1 MSALEFAHRLGIAAV
16 GSGTLAQGNLAGELP
31 DFVSK
36 RLGMKSSA
44 ENAIQFARSS
54 PGLVTALV
62 GMGRPEHVK
71 ANLAVISHPRA
82 DLEQWRSLFPQPRP
96 NSA

>member
-1 MSALEFAHRLGIAAV
+1 V
-16 GSGTLAQGNLAGELP
+16 GSGTLAQGQRAGELP
-31 DFVSK
+31 EFISK
-36 RLGMKSSA
+36 RLGMKTSA

-71 ANLAVISHPRA
+71 ANLALITHPVA
-82 DLEQWRSLFPQPRP
+82 DLDQWRSLFPQPRAKP
-96 NSA
+96 A